1 MKKQILTILT
11 CLASITAF
19 AQTTEINL
27 SLSAVETAS
36 ISKVNGYLVW
46 SDQIST
52 KSSALITD
60 SCVVLTDDIGKETK
74 YRVLTTSTGFTEP
87 TIKLFVINDLS
98 GKFYNI
104 EFFTTDNNTTA
115 AVLHI
120 SNMESVIHYTG
131 SKL

>member
-1 MKKQILTILT
+1 MKKQILTLLT
-11 CLASITAF
+11 CLASITVF
-19 AQTTEINL
+19 AQTNEINL

-36 ISKVNGYLVW
+36 VSKVNGRLVW
-46 SDQIST
+46 TSRIDT
-52 KSSALITD
+52 KSAASITD

-74 YRVLTTSTGFTEP
+74 YRVLSTSTGFTE
-87 TIKLFVINDLS
+87 TDIKLLVINDLT

-104 EFFTTDNNTTA
+104 EFFTTDNSPNA

-120 SNMESVIHYTG
+120 SNMETVVHYIG

>member
-1 MKKQILTILT
+1 MKKQILTIVT
-11 CLASITAF
+11 CLASIAAF

-36 ISKVNGYLVW
+36 VSKVNGYLVW
-46 SDQIST
+46 NDQINT
-52 KSSALITD
+52 KSSASITD
-60 SCVVLTDDIGKETK
+60 SSVVLTDDIGKETK

-87 TIKLFVINDLS
+87 IIKLFVINDVS

-104 EFFTTDNNTTA
+104 EFFTTDNSPTS

-120 SNMESVIHYTG
+120 SNMDSVIHYTG